1 MWYIVL
7 LVLLGILFLLA
18 ELLLLPGVSIGGVLA
33 MVCYGGA
40 IWYAFDSLSVMA
52 GIWTIV
58 VVVVVSLISLAFSL
72 RAKTWNRF
80 ALKQNIDSTSMP
92 HPEDEVAVGATG
104 VTVSRLA
111 PMGKVNIAGK
121 VYEAKSEDA
130 YIDQKQGVEVV
141 GFENFSVIVR
151 KIDKNR

>member
-7 LVLLGILFLLA
+7 LVFLGILFLLA
-18 ELLLLPGVSIGGVLA
+18 ELLLLPGISIGGILA

-130 YIDQKQGVEVV
+130 YIDQKQSVEVV